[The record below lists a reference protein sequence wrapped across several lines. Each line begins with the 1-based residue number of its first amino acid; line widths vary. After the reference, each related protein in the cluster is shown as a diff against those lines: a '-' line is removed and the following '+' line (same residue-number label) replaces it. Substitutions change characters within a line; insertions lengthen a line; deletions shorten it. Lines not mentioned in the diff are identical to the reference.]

1 VIVTFITLFSFIGVV
16 VWMVIH
22 ISSMKSEAQDQ
33 ANRLLKDKIAGKM
46 QRAEAMRGLLRGDGG
61 YDRPKCWFP
70 LDKFDFEY
78 HETEYF

>member
-1 VIVTFITLFSFIGVV
+1 MIVTFITLFSFIGV
-16 VWMVIH
+16 VIH

-46 QRAEAMRGLLRGDGG
+46 QRVEAMRGLLRGDGG

-70 LDKFDFEY
+70 LDKFDSEY